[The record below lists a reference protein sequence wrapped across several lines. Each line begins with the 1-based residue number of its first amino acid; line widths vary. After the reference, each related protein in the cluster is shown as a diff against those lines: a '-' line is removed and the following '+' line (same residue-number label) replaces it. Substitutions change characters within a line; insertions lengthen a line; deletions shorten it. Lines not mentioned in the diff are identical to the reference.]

1 MRQHSIEPSLT
12 LGEQSHAE
20 TFHAVGRMMAGSAK
34 LDLSDTLARFEV
46 FSELSPGTL
55 SALAASGRRH
65 SWPAGGLIFQ
75 RGDEGDHMLA
85 ITEGRVRISLATAQ
99 GRELMLRQLGPWE
112 VMGELAIID
121 GETRSADA
129 TAVEPT
135 SAIILPRARFL
146 EIAQVRP
153 DLGLAVARHLS
164 RLVRSTNQ
172 QMESIALYDLRMR
185 LVRFFLFSL
194 RQVYGDNAPAEAVLH
209 LNLSQSDLSAALGA
223 SRPKLNQALQ
233 SLISDGA
240 VRRDGTDVTCVVLRL
255 RELAD
260 LADQRDA

>member
-1 MRQHSIEPSLT
+1 
-12 LGEQSHAE
+12 
-20 TFHAVGRMMAGSAK
+20 MARLAGPAK
-34 LDLSDTLARFEV
+34 LDLAGALARFEL
-46 FSELSPGTL
+46 FSELSPETL
-55 SALAASGRRH
+55 SALAASSRRH

-85 ITEGRVRISLATAQ
+85 ITEGRVRLSLATAQ

-112 VMGELAIID
+112 VMGELSLLD

-135 SAIILPRARFL
+135 AAIILPRARFL
-146 EIAQVRP
+146 EIAGTRP

-172 QMESIALYDLRMR
+172 QMESIALYDLRTR

-194 RQVYGDNAPAEAVLH
+194 RHGYGE
-209 LNLSQSDLSAALGA
+209 Q
-223 SRPKLNQALQ
+223 
-233 SLISDGA
+233 
-240 VRRDGTDVTCVVLRL
+240 
-255 RELAD
+255 
-260 LADQRDA
+260 

>member
-1 MRQHSIEPSLT
+1 
-12 LGEQSHAE
+12 
-20 TFHAVGRMMAGSAK
+20 MAG
-34 LDLSDTLARFEV
+34 LARSPGPDLVDLLGRFEL
-46 FSELSPGTL
+46 FSELSPETL
-55 SALAASGRRH
+55 SALAGSSRRH

-85 ITEGRVRISLATAQ
+85 IIEGRVRLSLGTAQ
-99 GRELMLRQLGPWE
+99 GRELMLRQLGAWE

-129 TAVEPT
+129 TAVDPT
-135 SAIILPRARFL
+135 TAIVLPRARFL
-146 EIAQVRP
+146 QIAEVRP

-164 RLVRSTNQ
+164 RLVRSTNL

-194 RQVYGDNAPAEAVLH
+194 RQVYGDHIPEQAVLH
-209 LNLSQSDLSAALGA
+209 LNLSQSDLSAVLGA

-233 SLISDGA
+233 SLIAEGA
-240 VRRDGTDVTCVVLRL
+240 VRRDGTDVTCLPSRL

-260 LADQRDA
+260 LADLRDA

>member
-1 MRQHSIEPSLT
+1 MI
-12 LGEQSHAE
+12 
-20 TFHAVGRMMAGSAK
+20 AGSTRPAA
-34 LDLSDTLARFEV
+34 SDVAGLLGRFEL
-46 FSELSPGTL
+46 FSELSPETL
-55 SALAASGRRH
+55 SALAASSHGR
-65 SWPAGGLIFQ
+65 SWGAGGLIFQ

-85 ITEGRVRISLATAQ
+85 ITEGRVRLSLGTAQ

-121 GETRSADA
+121 GEPRSADA

-135 SAIILPRARFL
+135 SAIVLPRARFL

-164 RLVRSTNQ
+164 RIVRTTNL

-185 LVRFFLFSL
+185 LIRFFLFSL
-194 RQVYGDNAPAEAVLH
+194 RQVYGDRIPAEAVLH
-209 LNLSQSDLSAALGA
+209 LHLSQSDLSAVLGA

-233 SLISDGA
+233 SLIAEGA
-240 VRRDGTDVTCVVLRL
+240 VRRDGGDVTCIVSRL
-255 RELAD
+255 RQLAD
-260 LADQRDA
+260 ITDLRDLP